1 MVGRARVV
9 RVLTASL
16 MADRRQLH
24 LISYD
29 IRDPRRWRRAYRIIR
44 GYGDRVQYSV
54 FRVRATPVQMARLRW
69 ELSRVLAAEDAL
81 LTVRLCAGCAEQMGV
96 RNDEDNWPAFHHV
109 CKILG

>member
-1 MVGRARVV
+1 
-9 RVLTASL
+9 

-24 LISYD
+24 LVSYD
-29 IRDPRRWRRAYRIIR
+29 IRSPRRWRRVYRIIR

-69 ELSRVLAAEDAL
+69 ELSRVLAPEDAL
-81 LTVRLCAGCAEQMGV
+81 LTVRLCPTCADQIGA
-96 RNDEDNWPAFHHV
+96 RNDEDNWPAFHDV